1 MAFDFEAIE
10 ILVGKHMQNQPYDIA
25 CDLCGN
31 PLDPGVT
38 LDGDLDMSMRISP
51 CSCLTDR
58 IKDLEEQN
66 EKLRA
71 ELADN
76 VHGN

>member
-10 ILVGKHMQNQPYDIA
+10 TVFSTHMQNQPYDIA

-38 LDGDLDMSMRISP
+38 LDKDLDMSMRISP

-66 EKLRA
+66 ANLRVV
-71 ELADN
+71 LSN
-76 VHGN
+76 GN

>member
-10 ILVGKHMQNQPYDIA
+10 TLVSTHMQNQPYDIA

-38 LDGDLDMSMRISP
+38 LDMDLDMSMRISP

-66 EKLRA
+66 ANLRD
-71 ELADN
+71 ELAEYRK
-76 VHGN
+76 GE